1 MGFVSQEPSV
11 EQCPRCNGPLS
22 AYALGGEEAVVCEA
36 CGYVGVSADHRPER
50 SSEESWE
57 EAVKRFEA
65 TNETGVVQSDS
76 GPPVELQIDTRTYR
90 VTPAIYAE
98 YVDLTD
104 KQQAILN
111 ELLAEPDPLHPTR
124 SRGDIAEAAGVHP
137 SYVSEVMTDY
147 EDLTAALSASPKVNP
162 SETDSL

>member
-1 MGFVSQEPSV
+1 MSQEPSV
-11 EQCPRCNGPLS
+11 EQCPRCNGPLT
-22 AYALGGEEAVVCEA
+22 AYALGGEEAVVCEV
-36 CGYVGVSADHRPER
+36 CGYVGVSADHRPEG

-57 EAVKRFEA
+57 EAVKRFES
-65 TNETGVVQSDS
+65 TNDTDVVQSDS

-98 YVDLTD
+98 YADLTN

-111 ELLAEPDPLHPTR
+111 ELLAESDPLQPTR
-124 SRGDIAEAAGVHP
+124 SRSEIAEAAGVHP

-147 EDLTAALSASPKVNP
+147 EDLTAALSASPIVDP
-162 SETDSL
+162 SESESL